1 MSADRRFLAYGVA
14 LAAVILAGVL
24 LVVDGVSWRDLL
36 PAVPLALAAAILL
49 SWLAAR
55 SVSGPIS
62 ELRDVTRALAAG
74 DLSARPTLAGGG
86 EVGEL
91 ATAIRRLA
99 EEFAARIN
107 ALESEDSLLVA
118 LIDSLNEGV
127 MAVNARQQVVRINA
141 AGRRLLLITDEVPFP
156 VDRLP
161 RDRLL
166 HAAIQ
171 DTLRG
176 MSTDLLELEI
186 GGRLVSLTARPL
198 AGGSAVMAFFDLTPV
213 RRLEKVRRD
222 FVANVSHELKTPLT
236 IIGGFAETLVSDDP
250 PAARRRE
257 FAEMIRS
264 NAQRMQRLVDDL
276 LDLSRIESGGWVPN
290 PVAVDM
296 RAIITDVGEQLRDAA
311 AENGISLRIAVDEA
325 ASSVRADRTA
335 LRQILANLLENAV
348 RHAPGGTVTVR
359 TKRQEGGVSVEVED
373 TGPGIPAEHLPRVFE
388 RFYRVDTGRARS
400 TGGTGL
406 GLAIVKHLAEAH
418 GGRVG
423 ADSAVGHGTTFR
435 VYFPDNPPAA

>member
-1 MSADRRFLAYGVA
+1 VRADRRFLSYAVA
-14 LAAVILAGVL
+14 LAAVVLAGVL
-24 LVVDGVSWRDLL
+24 LVVDDVSWRELL
-36 PAVPLALAAAILL
+36 PAVPLALAAAVLL
-49 SWLAAR
+49 SRLAAR
-55 SVSGPIS
+55 SVSAPIS

-74 DLSARPTLAGGG
+74 DLSARPSLAGRG

-91 ATAIRRLA
+91 ATAVRRLA
-99 EEFAARIN
+99 EEFAARIT
-107 ALESEDSLLVA
+107 ALELEDALLVA

-127 MAVNARQQVVRINA
+127 IAVNARQQVVRINA
-141 AGRRLLLITDEVPFP
+141 AGRRLLLARDEVPFP

-161 RDRLL
+161 RDRPL
-166 HAAIQ
+166 HVAIQ

-198 AGGSAVMAFFDLTPV
+198 AGGGAVMAFFDLTPV
-213 RRLEKVRRD
+213 RRLETVRRD

-236 IIGGFAETLVSDDP
+236 IIGGFAETLASDDP

-264 NAQRMQRLVDDL
+264 NAHRMQRLVDDL
-276 LDLSRIESGGWVPN
+276 LDLSRIESGGWIPN
-290 PVAVDM
+290 PVVVDM
-296 RAIITDVGEQLRDAA
+296 RAIITDVGEQLRDVASK
-311 AENGISLRIAVDEA
+311 NGISLRIAVDEA

-348 RHAPGGTVTVR
+348 RHAAGGTVTVR
-359 TKRQEGGVSVEVED
+359 TKRQTGGVSVEVED

-400 TGGTGL
+400 SGGTGL

-418 GGRVG
+418 GGSVS

-435 VYFPDNPPAA
+435 VYFPDNPPSA